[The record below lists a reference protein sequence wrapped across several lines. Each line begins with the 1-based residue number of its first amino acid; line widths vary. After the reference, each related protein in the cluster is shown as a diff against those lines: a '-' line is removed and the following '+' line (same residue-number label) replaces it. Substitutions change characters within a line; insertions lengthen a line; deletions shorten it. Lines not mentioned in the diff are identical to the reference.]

1 MDGAVFTYDIVLTYL
16 HAGGRVR
23 IKTKILRKR
32 TDHGPVP
39 DPIILSDLN
48 RSGNHSV
55 ALNLRAGRDL
65 NGTFNENIRTNDSI
79 GINLSLRINNG
90 SAMDHP
96 EYCKRKLRLLLPFL
110 TFLLDM
116 QRPVKQKLELS
127 LTTRQRPVRRPGD
140 RVRGFSGLK
149 I

>member
-1 MDGAVFTYDIVLTYL
+1 MDGAVLAYDVILTYL

-39 DPIILSDLN
+39 DPIILSDLD
-48 RSGNHSV
+48 RSGNHCV

-65 NGTFNENIRTNDSI
+65 NGTFNESKWTNDSM

-90 SAMDHP
+90 SALNHP
-96 EYCKRKLRLLLPFL
+96 EYLAKKASKAKAPAFA
-110 TFLLDM
+110 
-116 QRPVKQKLELS
+116 P
-127 LTTRQRPVRRPGD
+127 RR
-140 RVRGFSGLK
+140 
-149 I
+149 